1 MWTRSRAICG
11 NQAPA
16 AGSAMPPH
24 SGSVVEP
31 VTPRLHD
38 PSDAPGILIQRYAS
52 RRATPVFAV
61 GLEDDDGLLV
71 TSALRES
78 VDPGQ
83 VVGSV
88 EGAARR
94 VLAAVAEG
102 DVVSDQCR
110 NGMLS
115 GRLLHGLGD
124 VLLDLLGSATVEPHR
139 LRRVDHVADQESVFE
154 VMVLGQVGDLGEC
167 PIDGLGDEEPSTGG
181 GRTRCGANG
190 QGDRGRHEGSA
201 AEDGVAFPGA
211 VNQLLL
217 LQLGLA
223 RRVRIAAMPRARGM
237 ARRTSLSRPVL
248 RSPTRQPIL
257 GLGHSLD
264 TTGRTRGLPR

>member
-1 MWTRSRAICG
+1 
-11 NQAPA
+11 
-16 AGSAMPPH
+16 MPPH

-167 PIDGLGDEEPSTGG
+167 PIDTPKACADSNSVLPPGSYQRTGK
-181 GRTRCGANG
+181 RYPKSQAIERPK
-190 QGDRGRHEGSA
+190 RGRGAQNALNGAPERGLWLGSA
-201 AEDGVAFPGA
+201 P
-211 VNQLLL
+211 
-217 LQLGLA
+217 
-223 RRVRIAAMPRARGM
+223 
-237 ARRTSLSRPVL
+237 
-248 RSPTRQPIL
+248 PT
-257 GLGHSLD
+257 
-264 TTGRTRGLPR
+264 